1 MFGRVRVIPCVFV
14 TVRVPGYAR
23 ACSCVSVCVCVCSC
37 VLVCTGVFSCV
48 RMSLRVLVWLL
59 FVRVCPSVSV
69 CSGVFVCVHVC
80 SCVHVDYQVQKITL
94 LLHFLRG
101 TGSGTVSY
109 NDHGRVGR
117 RASED
122 HQALHHYVNVCTTS
136 LCLMSSCATR
146 LAVVG
151 SSS

>member
-1 MFGRVRVIPCVFV
+1 MC
-14 TVRVPGYAR
+14 AR
-23 ACSCVSVCVCVCSC
+23 
-37 VLVCTGVFSCV
+37 
-48 RMSLRVLVWLL
+48 
-59 FVRVCPSVSV
+59 
-69 CSGVFVCVHVC
+69 VC

-122 HQALHHYVNVCTTS
+122 HQVLQHYVNFCTAN